1 MERHGPA
8 GLDPLLLPFLTAE
21 DADERDRAAARL
33 LAEHAGP
40 IVSRVLRRRLRV
52 PVEGDPDAEDVRS
65 EVMVQLAGRLEALRS
80 RPDERPIANLA
91 GYVAVMAYHACDH
104 YVRRKRPARWRLKN
118 RLRYALTHKVA
129 LALWEEEGEWQA
141 GLAQWREKPP
151 MGVPGRL
158 ETLRSRPRAAA
169 AAALAPRDT
178 LEVTTGEVLYRLLR
192 WLGQP
197 LPLDELVEAMA
208 VIWDVGEGVVV
219 EATEIPDASPAM
231 ETLLDQRRCLER
243 LWREVQEL
251 PPRQRVALLL
261 NLRDDHGADLLGL
274 LMLTGI
280 ARLHEVATVIGMDAG
295 ELARL
300 WKDLPLED
308 AVLAQR
314 LGLTR
319 QQVINLRKCARERLA
334 RRLRAAGLG
343 LGDVDSRPGER

>member
-1 MERHGPA
+1 M
-8 GLDPLLLPFLTAE
+8 
-21 DADERDRAAARL
+21 
-33 LAEHAGP
+33 
-40 IVSRVLRRRLRV
+40 
-52 PVEGDPDAEDVRS
+52 
-65 EVMVQLAGRLEALRS
+65 
-80 RPDERPIANLA
+80 
-91 GYVAVMAYHACDH
+91 
-104 YVRRKRPARWRLKN
+104 
-118 RLRYALTHKVA
+118 
-129 LALWEEEGEWQA
+129 
-141 GLAQWREKPP
+141 
-151 MGVPGRL
+151 
-158 ETLRSRPRAAA
+158 
-169 AAALAPRDT
+169 
-178 LEVTTGEVLYRLLR
+178 TTGELLYRLLR

-274 LMLTGI
+274 LTLTGI

-343 LGDVDSRPGER
+343 LGDVDGRPGAR